1 MKKLAVLALCLT
13 TVFTLGTS
21 VSAATLSSTEA
32 GSNSTEQQITGTYVD
47 DDTEAIVYSVD
58 ITWSDFN
65 FEYNTGS
72 NGVWDPAT
80 HSYSEAKPKGWGD
93 QKGTIKVTNHSNAD
107 VKYTITYNKG
117 DSKYDN
123 FYLARN
129 KGWTTPMTSTGGNIQ
144 SAVGIEVEKAP
155 SHNLAFYPGGTLP
168 KGTNNATI
176 GSLTVAI
183 EPIK

>member
-1 MKKLAVLALCLT
+1 MKRLTALALCLT

-21 VSAATLSSTEA
+21 ASAATLNSTEA

-47 DDTEAIVYSVD
+47 NTEAIVYSVD

-72 NGVWDPAT
+72 KGAWNPTT
-80 HSYSEAKPKGWGD
+80 HSYSEAKPNGWGD
-93 QKGTIKVTNHSNAD
+93 QKGTITVTNHSNAD

-117 DSKYDN
+117 DSTYDN
-123 FYLARN
+123 FYLTCN
-129 KGWTTPMTSTGGNIQ
+129 KGWTRPMTSTGGNIQ
-144 SAVGIEVEKAP
+144 SAVGTAVENAP

-168 KGTNNATI
+168 KGTDNATI

>member
-1 MKKLAVLALCLT
+1 MKKLFAIGIAAALALSTGVVVFAESSEKTIGGNESQSINVIAKRTDT
-13 TVFTLGTS
+13 TENNV
-21 VSAATLSSTEA
+21 
-32 GSNSTEQQITGTYVD
+32 
-47 DDTEAIVYSVD
+47 VYSVD

-93 QKGTIKVTNHSNAD
+93 QKGTIKVTNRSNAD

>member
-1 MKKLAVLALCLT
+1 M
-13 TVFTLGTS
+13 
-21 VSAATLSSTEA
+21 
-32 GSNSTEQQITGTYVD
+32 
-47 DDTEAIVYSVD
+47 D

>member
-1 MKKLAVLALCLT
+1 MKRLTALALCLT

-93 QKGTIKVTNHSNAD
+93 QKGTIKVTNHSNAML
-107 VKYTITYNKG
+107 
-117 DSKYDN
+117 S
-123 FYLARN
+123 
-129 KGWTTPMTSTGGNIQ
+129 IQ
-144 SAVGIEVEKAP
+144 LHI
-155 SHNLAFYPGGTLP
+155 
-168 KGTNNATI
+168 I
-176 GSLTVAI
+176 RAI
-183 EPIK
+183 ANMIIFILRVIKDGRHL

>member
-1 MKKLAVLALCLT
+1 MKRLTALALCLT

-21 VSAATLSSTEA
+21 VSAATTLSSTA
-32 GSNSTEQQITGTYVD
+32 PGSNSTEQQITGTYVE
-47 DDTEAIVYSVD
+47 DTEAIVYNVD
-58 ITWSDFN
+58 IEWSDFK

-72 NGVWDPAT
+72 KGVWDPAT
-80 HSYSEAKPKGWGD
+80 HSYSEAKPTGWGN
-93 QKGTIKVTNHSNAD
+93 QKGTITVTNHSNAD

-123 FYLARN
+123 FYLAQG
-129 KGWTTPMTSTGGNIQ
+129 KGFTTPVTSIGGSLQ
-144 SAVGIEVEKAP
+144 SAVGKTVANAP
-155 SHNLAFYPGGTLP
+155 SKDLAFYPGGKLP

-183 EPIK
+183 DPIK